1 MDDDQNAENLNRQ
14 QRRQRGQRGPKRS
27 KEERRKTGFEQ
38 LDFKTLRL
46 ADMRFDTPEASRL
59 AMGLRLF
66 DPRFKGSTDSAA
78 RLPPHDESVSTTPG
92 SGGMVYKA
100 FPHGL
105 MYGDQMAL
113 MDGILLML
121 APLLAMPFLMGDPLS
136 LFRNF
141 LDEGLFFGFVNA
153 FIIIV
158 MAILYPLGVC
168 ALMTCFIGHRFHTSA
183 LLDRRAGKVHIFR
196 DETKLWTG
204 TRGKVVSY
212 DWSQVRA
219 ELDSMSVFTGTV
231 GREESGLRGV
241 VLDPAD
247 PSKVIDR
254 FPLTVNMS
262 VHNVQPLLDTWEHAR
277 RFMQH
282 EGPLFADEDDGP
294 NPALGKVSLWEHMR
308 FFSWDQIS
316 SAPEMLRISFRE
328 GNALAFLYAVSSV
341 VVIPF
346 LPLTA
351 LFGLFPWISSLF
363 KREPKWP
370 AEVLNSV
377 GGSALKGRDLAAWRN
392 VVPERACQPEANPA
406 ALYNP
411 DREIPSR

>member
-1 MDDDQNAENLNRQ
+1 MDDDQNAENLNRRE
-14 QRRQRGQRGPKRS
+14 RRQRGQSGPKRP

-46 ADMRFDTPEASRL
+46 SDMRFDTPEASRL

-78 RLPPHDESVSTTPG
+78 RLPPSDESVIATPG

-113 MDGILLML
+113 MDGMQLFSAFPLALMIYGLIGTDFLKRIFDPGTDPIVSITLFVAAVLYVFLL
-121 APLLAMPFLMGDPLS
+121 
-136 LFRNF
+136 
-141 LDEGLFFGFVNA
+141 
-153 FIIIV
+153 
-158 MAILYPLGVC
+158 PLGV
-168 ALMTCFIGHRFHTSA
+168 LIFLTSFIGHRFHTSA

-262 VHNVQPLLDTWEHAR
+262 VHN
-277 RFMQH
+277 
-282 EGPLFADEDDGP
+282 
-294 NPALGKVSLWEHMR
+294 
-308 FFSWDQIS
+308 
-316 SAPEMLRISFRE
+316 
-328 GNALAFLYAVSSV
+328 
-341 VVIPF
+341 
-346 LPLTA
+346 
-351 LFGLFPWISSLF
+351 
-363 KREPKWP
+363 
-370 AEVLNSV
+370 
-377 GGSALKGRDLAAWRN
+377 
-392 VVPERACQPEANPA
+392 
-406 ALYNP
+406 
-411 DREIPSR
+411 

>member
-46 ADMRFDTPEASRL
+46 TDMRFDTPEASRL

-78 RLPPHDESVSTTPG
+78 RLPPSDESVSATPG

-141 LDEGLFFGFVNA
+141 LGEGLFFGFVNA

-158 MAILYPLGVC
+158 MAILYPLGIC

-294 NPALGKVSLWEHMR
+294 NPALGKQPFWRYLWE
-308 FFSWDQIS
+308 I
-316 SAPEMLRISFRE
+316 PELWINGIRLFHGEFKEHGDPVGFIFMV
-328 GNALAFLYAVSSV
+328 GSV
-341 VVIPF
+341 VM
-346 LPLTA
+346 LPLIPVMA
-351 LFGLFPWISSLF
+351 VFGLFPWISSLF

-392 VVPERACQPEANPA
+392 VVPERASLEQSQATLA
-406 ALYNP
+406 A
-411 DREIPSR
+411 E